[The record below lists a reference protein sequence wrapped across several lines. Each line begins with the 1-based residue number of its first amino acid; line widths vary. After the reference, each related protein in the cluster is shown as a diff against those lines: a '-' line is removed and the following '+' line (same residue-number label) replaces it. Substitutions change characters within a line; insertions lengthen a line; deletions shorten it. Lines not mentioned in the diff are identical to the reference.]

1 MLGSAH
7 ISARD
12 GGWRL
17 TDVCFSLKDIKIPS
31 VWPPNSNSPGITDSY

>member
-1 MLGSAH
+1 MLNSAH

-17 TDVCFSLKDIKIPS
+17 IDVCFSLKDINDPLCR
-31 VWPPNSNSPGITDSY
+31 PPNPNSPGITDSY